1 MSASALGAAL
11 FRQHTAMMQCAMP
24 QYPPQQQR
32 AAPANDSANS
42 NSSAAAAAAAPS
54 PPPPP
59 PATTTTISSSVPSCY
74 GYHNTFH
81 THSQPADPAAQP
93 PAYTPRNPDNIPAR
107 DALPSYSCSVLF
119 EGPLGF
125 KTEYIN
131 IFEKPCPRDRQWQDV
146 YVILRGTQLNIH
158 RLKTSLFSKSKKP
171 SPGRLI
177 HTYSLQHAELG
188 LALDFKKTDLVPKSP
203 LAKLVPLNARHAV
216 YQTDPHLFWPIR
228 EHVMRLR
235 LETDQFLLCAAE
247 QEGLLD
253 WIENLCASV
262 DISPPLEDRSEP
274 RYRSLPRRGRR
285 QRQLDGRPTRQDTI
299 DLNARRLLAEQ
310 ERIIRTLYPNLARN
324 SEDEQPEQPVNTGG
338 ADADADDLDAADML
352 FPGRPSSPRPGNL
365 SNSSTQNMDDAIER
379 TAIRRTSVDSH
390 FEQHIEAS
398 DKYPFG
404 EHPQPSASS
413 IMRYRRRCAPVL
425 LASSP
430 RASDVMYC
438 DGIRLRINARKQMV
452 TEFTESPPHYSAH
465 RFTQGDRDACLRMT
479 TRPDVRREASDAS
492 VAMSFH
498 RDADADL
505 TPVASR
511 STQPRTDIDI
521 ESHQADQQSHESEP
535 PSPTTAQLS
544 KVETEGERNERRLLD
559 RVKAPLSG
567 VAEAFGGLVV

>member
-1 MSASALGAAL
+1 
-11 FRQHTAMMQCAMP
+11 MP
-24 QYPPQQQR
+24 QYPQQR
-32 AAPANDSANS
+32 AASANDSGS
-42 NSSAAAAAAAPS
+42 ISSAGAAPAA
-54 PPPPP
+54 
-59 PATTTTISSSVPSCY
+59 ATTTTTTTTTAAATTATSTATSIPSCY

-93 PAYTPRNPDNIPAR
+93 PAYTPRNLEQIPAR

-125 KTEYIN
+125 KPEYTN
-131 IFEKPCPRDRQWQDV
+131 IFDKPGPRDRQWQDV
-146 YVILRGTQLNIH
+146 YVILRGTQLHIH

-171 SPGRLI
+171 APGRLI
-177 HTYSLQHAELG
+177 RTYSLQHAELG
-188 LALDFKKTDLVPKSP
+188 LALDFKKTELTPKSP
-203 LAKLVPLNARHAV
+203 LAKLVPLNARQAV
-216 YQTDPHLFWPIR
+216 YQTDPHLFWPVR

-235 LETDQFLLCAAE
+235 LETDQFLLCAPE
-247 QEGLLD
+247 QEGMLD
-253 WIENLCASV
+253 WIEQLCAAV

-285 QRQLDGRPTRQDTI
+285 QRQLDGRTTRQDAI
-299 DLNARRLLAEQ
+299 DLSARRLLAEQ

-324 SEDEQPEQPVNTGG
+324 SEDEQSEQPASTGA
-338 ADADADDLDAADML
+338 ADADAEDLDAADML
-352 FPGRPSSPRPGNL
+352 FPGRPLSPRPGNL
-365 SNSSTQNMDDAIER
+365 SNSSTQNMDYTLEHA
-379 TAIRRTSVDSH
+379 TTRRSSVASPL
-390 FEQHIEAS
+390 EQAAS
-398 DKYPFG
+398 ASGKYPFA

-413 IMRYRRRCAPVL
+413 IVRYRRRCAPVL

-452 TEFTESPPHYSAH
+452 TEFTESPPHYSSH
-465 RFTQGDRDACLRMT
+465 RFTQGDREACIRMT

-511 STQPRTDIDI
+511 STQPRTDIDDI
-521 ESHQADQQSHESEP
+521 ESHQADQQPHDSEP
-535 PSPTTAQLS
+535 SSPTMAQLS
-544 KVETEGERNERRLLD
+544 KVETEGERNDRRLLD

>member
-24 QYPPQQQR
+24 QYPPPPPQQQQQR
-32 AAPANDSANS
+32 AAPANDSATT
-42 NSSAAAAAAAPS
+42 AATAAAAPQ
-54 PPPPP
+54 
-59 PATTTTISSSVPSCY
+59 TTTPAPASTPSCY

-93 PAYTPRNPDNIPAR
+93 PAYSPPPKAENPAR
-107 DALPSYSCSVLF
+107 DSLPSYSCSVLF

-131 IFEKPCPRDRQWQDV
+131 IFEKPCQKERQWQDV
-146 YVILRGTQLNIH
+146 YVILRGTQLSIH

-171 SPGRLI
+171 SPGRLL
-177 HTYSLQHAELG
+177 HTYSLQHAEIG
-188 LALDFKKTDLVPKSP
+188 LALDFKKTDLIPKSP
-203 LAKLVPLNARHAV
+203 LAKLVPLNSRQAV

-235 LETDQFLLCAAE
+235 LETDQFLFCAQE
-247 QEGLLD
+247 QEGMLD
-253 WIENLCASV
+253 WIENLCAAV

-310 ERIIRTLYPNLARN
+310 ERIIRTLYPNLAR
-324 SEDEQPEQPVNTGG
+324 EAEEEQPVSTGG
-338 ADADADDLDAADML
+338 PDADAEDLDASDML

-365 SNSSTQNMDDAIER
+365 SNSSTQNMDDTVER
-379 TAIRRTSVDSH
+379 TTTRRSSVDS
-390 FEQHIEAS
+390 QAVAPTS
-398 DKYPFG
+398 LKYPFG
-404 EHPQPSASS
+404 EHAEPSPSS
-413 IMRYRRRCAPVL
+413 VMRYRRRCAPVL

-430 RASDVMYC
+430 RASDVMFC
-438 DGIRLRINARKQMV
+438 DNMRLRINAKKQIV
-452 TEFTESPPHYSAH
+452 TEFTELPPHYSSH
-465 RFTQGDRDACLRMT
+465 RFTAAEREACLRT
-479 TRPDVRREASDAS
+479 TMRPDVRREASDDS

-511 STQPRTDIDI
+511 STQQRTDADSI
-521 ESHQADQQSHESEP
+521 ELHRSDLQAHDSVP
-535 PSPTTAQLS
+535 PSPTTATAQLS

-559 RVKAPLSG
+559 RVKGPLTG